1 MRIVAFFLLVAGFFL
16 SHTEKIRQKKRGT
29 TIQKTYVLDALQ
41 VLCVVC
47 GLFVA
52 ISFSPKAAG
61 IWSKL
66 LAGSGIA
73 AVIIGLAAQ
82 SAFANVFCGMML
94 LFSKPYAIGDRIEI
108 GDDIGFVTELT
119 LQYTII
125 RTYLNEI
132 VMIPNSVVS
141 SSRVKNYS
149 CVAGASYPIE
159 IQVAY
164 GTDLKE
170 AKKIIVE
177 TVTEHPLFSSVL
189 GTPVVLVKEAGD
201 FGIILKVVVTT
212 TRPEDNALA
221 CSECLE
227 KIIERFSD
235 EDIEIP
241 YPTHVIR
248 NICLKNVEEST
259 SRTS

>member
-1 MRIVAFFLLVAGFFL
+1 MRILALCILTAGFFL
-16 SHTEKIRQKKRGT
+16 FHREKSKQKKRGT
-29 TIQKTYVLDALQ
+29 TIQKTYILDALQ

-52 ISFSPKAAG
+52 VSFSPKAAG

-73 AVIIGLAAQ
+73 AIIIGLAAQ

-108 GDDIGFVTELT
+108 GSDIGFVTELT
-119 LQYTII
+119 LQYTVI

-149 CVAGASYPIE
+149 RVAGASYPIE

-164 GTDLKE
+164 GTDLEK
-170 AKKIIVE
+170 AKKIMVDVVI
-177 TVTEHPLFSSVL
+177 THPLFSSIL
-189 GTPVVLVKEAGD
+189 GVPAVLVKEAGD
-201 FGIILKVVVTT
+201 FGITLKIVVTT

-227 KIIERFSD
+227 KIIMKFND
-235 EDIEIP
+235 EGIEIP
-241 YPTHVIR
+241 YPTYVLH
-248 NICLKNVEEST
+248 ST
-259 SRTS
+259 QPA